1 MNSHIL
7 KPRSNHLNGNWTLLV
22 IQEAL
27 LDWKVFSFVQLNVCV
42 CNTLYEIYPKTVRA
56 EIIFETDGTAA
67 VLQELPMDIDGDD
80 EGTLKR
86 KSKYYTIKNVNHD
99 HQR

>member
-1 MNSHIL
+1 M
-7 KPRSNHLNGNWTLLV
+7 
-22 IQEAL
+22 
-27 LDWKVFSFVQLNVCV
+27 CV

-80 EGTLKR
+80 EGTL
-86 KSKYYTIKNVNHD
+86 
-99 HQR
+99 

>member
-1 MNSHIL
+1 M
-7 KPRSNHLNGNWTLLV
+7 
-22 IQEAL
+22 
-27 LDWKVFSFVQLNVCV
+27 CV

-67 VLQELPMDIDGDD
+67 VLQELPIDIDGDD

-86 KSKYYTIKNVNHD
+86 KSKYCSIKTVNRD
-99 HQR
+99 HQRCVRPFPNGSVWKVRRFSQMELIYFPG